1 MFILLTR
8 LEDVEL
14 LCLLPSVVEN
24 TNHFHKKWL
33 KSNTPTAG
41 LGWFQY
47 TLFTMCEISGL
58 LNEQTLL
65 NHEVFQN
72 DCMLSHPYDGKSL
85 SNIW

>member
-8 LEDVEL
+8 IEDVEL

-24 TNHFHKKWL
+24 TVFTKKWL
-33 KSNTPTAG
+33 KSNTPMAG

-65 NHEVFQN
+65 NHEVLQN
-72 DCMLSHPYDGKSL
+72 DCMLSHPYDGKLL